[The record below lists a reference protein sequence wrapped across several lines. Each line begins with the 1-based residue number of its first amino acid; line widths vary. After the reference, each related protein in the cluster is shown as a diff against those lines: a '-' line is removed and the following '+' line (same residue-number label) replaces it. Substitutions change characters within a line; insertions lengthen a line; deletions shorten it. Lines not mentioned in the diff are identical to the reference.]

1 MPDNLTQGVLKRKIE
16 LAGEGPD
23 PGAQSCCKLYR
34 LALARAAHDGAG
46 LLARVTG
53 FSAEQATLDDLAA
66 AHDGRQLVFLAEG
79 GGGALGLAV
88 LDGPFLAA
96 LIEQLTTGRVVPAP
110 APERSPTP
118 TDAAVAADFLQRL
131 FAGLGDAAATGLA
144 APPASFRP
152 AAPLKDG
159 PAVLLALEDRPY
171 RRIALTA
178 ELGGGAKTGQ
188 VHLVFP
194 ERVQESADAAARARA
209 WARGLRANVCAASV
223 TLEAVLHRL
232 SLPLEQAQAL
242 AVGSELK
249 IPRDSL
255 GAVVLEGAG
264 GAKVGVARLGKC
276 SGFRAVRLL
285 APPAPAAHGP
295 APGPVA
301 ASAPGHDATAA
312 GSRAPAGA

>member
-1 MPDNLTQGVLKRKIE
+1 MTDNLTQGVLKRKIE

-23 PGAQSCCKLYR
+23 PGVQICCKLYR

-53 FSAEQATLDDLAA
+53 FSPDRATLDDLAA
-66 AHDGRQLVFLAEG
+66 AHDGRQLVFLTEG

-88 LDGPFLAA
+88 LDGQFLAA
-96 LIEQLTTGRVVPAP
+96 LLEQLTTGRVVSAP

-144 APPASFRP
+144 ASPASFRP

-194 ERVQESADAAARARA
+194 EHAQEGADAAARART
-209 WARGLRANVCAASV
+209 WAQGLRANVCAASV

-232 SLPLEQAQAL
+232 SVPLEQAQAL
-242 AVGSELK
+242 TVGSELK

-264 GAKVGVARLGKC
+264 GARVGLARLGKC

-285 APPAPAAHGP
+285 APATSGP
-295 APGPVA
+295 PGP
-301 ASAPGHDATAA
+301 APGHDATSA
-312 GSRAPAGA
+312 GS